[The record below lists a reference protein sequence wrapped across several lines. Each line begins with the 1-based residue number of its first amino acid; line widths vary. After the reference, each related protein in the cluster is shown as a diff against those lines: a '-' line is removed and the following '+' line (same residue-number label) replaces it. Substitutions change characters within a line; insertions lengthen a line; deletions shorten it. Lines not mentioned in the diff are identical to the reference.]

1 MDIMGLSFITVI
13 QGTLHSDTLV
23 PGHIEETGTVGS
35 TSYFY
40 EGKKAESQTA
50 GVRS

>member
-1 MDIMGLSFITVI
+1 MGLSFITVI
-13 QGTLHSDTLV
+13 QGTLQTLHSDTLV

-40 EGKKAESQTA
+40 KGKKAESQTA

>member
-40 EGKKAESQTA
+40 KGKKAESQTA